1 MQAFRFA
8 SEGEKADVEKQQ
20 TAAGGAARRPFSR
33 PALFGRPERAA
44 APAGTTPNRS
54 QPTPAWTMDSLT
66 RYRPSR
72 SLRNLQEEVNRVFD
86 SLFSPAMDEDGES
99 GAVWT
104 PRLDLTETE
113 DGFQLAV
120 DLPGMKKDDVHI
132 RMEDDR
138 LIISGERTEEK
149 KEEDR
154 NMVRMERS
162 FGSFYRSLRLPKGIK
177 DDQIRA
183 HFRNGVLKVD
193 LPKTEVSKPKRIE
206 IE

>member
-1 MQAFRFA
+1 
-8 SEGEKADVEKQQ
+8 
-20 TAAGGAARRPFSR
+20 
-33 PALFGRPERAA
+33 
-44 APAGTTPNRS
+44 
-54 QPTPAWTMDSLT
+54 MDSLT

-149 KEEDR
+149 KTEDR